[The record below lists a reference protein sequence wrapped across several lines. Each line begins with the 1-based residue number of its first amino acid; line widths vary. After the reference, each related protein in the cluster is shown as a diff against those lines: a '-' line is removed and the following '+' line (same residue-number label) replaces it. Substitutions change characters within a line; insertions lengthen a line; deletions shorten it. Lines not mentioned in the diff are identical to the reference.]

1 MKKLLL
7 TTLIMALPA
16 RAELPL
22 SLEGLNPE
30 QNKFKLSVGLSY
42 YNQNRDSYSQGRSQ
56 YLLTPQNQ
64 SIEIPGRLQN
74 GRNNS
79 DIFSTNV
86 GLNYGLNDD
95 TELYGSVGGYWRSN
109 RYSLDG
115 QRSSSSKGEFS
126 NVSLGV
132 NQVLL
137 RDGYKPLLVGTV
149 ETNLYEKVQGKGR
162 SGRSWYFGANTYKAI
177 DPVVFSFG
185 GGYRANFGTTE
196 GVKTGNYFQLNG
208 GVSFAA
214 NDRVSLSSHLRWLGR
229 EPDKFRGEKL
239 GNFETSTS
247 ADIGVGYSFSRDT
260 SINADVRWNL
270 SGRDDGANV
279 NFTWQHR
286 F

>member
-95 TELYGSVGGYWRSN
+95 TEFTVPSAATGAATAIPWTASV
-109 RYSLDG
+109 
-115 QRSSSSKGEFS
+115 
-126 NVSLGV
+126 
-132 NQVLL
+132 
-137 RDGYKPLLVGTV
+137 P
-149 ETNLYEKVQGKGR
+149 
-162 SGRSWYFGANTYKAI
+162 APA
-177 DPVVFSFG
+177 
-185 GGYRANFGTTE
+185 RANF
-196 GVKTGNYFQLNG
+196 
-208 GVSFAA
+208 
-214 NDRVSLSSHLRWLGR
+214 
-229 EPDKFRGEKL
+229 P
-239 GNFETSTS
+239 TS
-247 ADIGVGYSFSRDT
+247 AW
-260 SINADVRWNL
+260 A
-270 SGRDDGANV
+270 
-279 NFTWQHR
+279 
-286 F
+286 